1 MNKLQRYSKCMAW
14 SATLLLSILLAG
26 CGGGGGGG
34 RGPILGTGGSPALAP
49 TVTSVVPAP
58 NATGVAINGT
68 LITATFSEPVNPITG
83 TASFTLTCA
92 APCVNPTGTVTLNA
106 AKTTATF
113 TLAPNLSLFPNT
125 LYTGTVTGASSVATG
140 LAMTAP
146 FVWRFTTGATPDTT
160 RPRVAFTNPATTTP
174 GPTPGVPTNTSI
186 TAVFTEEMAPA
197 TITNTS
203 FTVTCVSPCVSP
215 TPTGIVSYTPGTRTA
230 TFAPQTPLAPNTTYT
245 ATITTAATDVA
256 GNALAGNQAPL
267 PAASNYIWTFTTA
280 AGPDAI
286 APTVTS
292 VSPPDLSTN
301 VCLQKT
307 ISATFSKAMNPAT
320 INTGTFT
327 LQTSGP
333 PLGAPLGGTVTYD
346 VASMV
351 ATLSPTNPLVSGTNY
366 TVTVT
371 TGAKDLAGNALA
383 ANKVWTF
390 TAGSTACSPLPRSPL
405 GSAAPFGNLGGTAGT
420 TNNGLLTV
428 VNGDLGT
435 TATATSAITGFH
447 DLRGDIYTET
457 PTDKGLVNG
466 TIYTCTVST
475 LGPTSAAVNP
485 ANCAIATQA
494 RLDAQT
500 AYNNLSPALLPGG
513 TDPGAG
519 QLGGLTL
526 LPGVYKSASGS
537 FLITGSNLTLDGRGD
552 ANAVWVFQM
561 ASSLTVGEAAVPRSV
576 TLINGAQAKNVYW
589 QVGSTAILNPSGGGT
604 MVGTIIASAG
614 IAIST
619 VGNVSIVTLNGRA
632 IGLNASVTMT
642 NTIINVPAP

>member
-1 MNKLQRYSKCMAW
+1 MNKFQRYSRGLAW
-14 SATLLLSILLAG
+14 SATLLLSTLVAG
-26 CGGGGGGG
+26 CGGGGG
-34 RGPILGTGGSPALAP
+34 RSPILGTGGSPALAP

-83 TASFTLTCA
+83 TASFTVTCA
-92 APCVNPTGTVTLNA
+92 TPCVSPTGTVSLNA

-125 LYTGTVTGASSVATG
+125 LYTGTVTGATSVATG
-140 LAMTAP
+140 LAMAAP
-146 FVWRFTTGATPDTT
+146 FVWHFTTGGTPDTT

-186 TAVFTEEMAPA
+186 VAVFTEEMAPA

-203 FTVTCVSPCVSP
+203 FTVTCAGPCVSP

-245 ATITTAATDVA
+245 ATITTAATDIA

-267 PAASNYIWTFTTA
+267 PAASNYIWTFTTG
-280 AGPDAI
+280 AGPDTI
-286 APTVTS
+286 PPTVTT
-292 VSPPDLSTN
+292 VSPPDLAIN
-301 VCLQKT
+301 VCPQKT
-307 ISATFSKAMNPAT
+307 ISATFSKPMNPAT
-320 INTGTFT
+320 ITTATFT

-333 PLGAPLGGTVTYD
+333 PLGAPLAGTVAYD
-346 VASMV
+346 AANKV
-351 ATLSPTNPLVSGTNY
+351 ATLTPSSALVSGTNY
-366 TVTVT
+366 TATVT
-371 TGAKDLAGNALA
+371 TGAKDLTGNALA

-390 TAGSTACSPLPRSPL
+390 TAGATPCSLLPPNPL

-428 VNGDLGT
+428 INGDVGT

-447 DLRGDIYTET
+447 DLNGDIYTQT
-457 PTDKGLVNG
+457 PTDAGLVNG

-485 ANCAIATQA
+485 AHCSIATQA

-500 AYNNLSPALLPGG
+500 AYNKLSPALLPGG
-513 TDPGAG
+513 NMAFA

-526 LPGVYKSASGS
+526 FPGVYQSPSGS
-537 FLITGSNLTLDGRGD
+537 FLLTGNNLTLDAQGD
-552 ANAVWVFQM
+552 ANAIWVFQM

-576 TLINGAQAKNVYW
+576 ILINGAQAKNVYW
-589 QVGSTAILNPSGGGT
+589 QVGSNAIINPSGGGT
-604 MVGTIIASAG
+604 MVGTIIASG
-614 IAIST
+614 SIAFST
-619 VGNVSIVTLNGRA
+619 VGNVSIVTLDGRA

>member
-1 MNKLQRYSKCMAW
+1 MNKLQRYSRSLAW
-14 SATLLLSILLAG
+14 TTALLLSTLVAG
-26 CGGGGGGG
+26 CGGGGG
-34 RGPILGTGGSPALAP
+34 RSPILGTGGSPALAP

-83 TASFTLTCA
+83 TASFTVTCA
-92 APCVNPTGTVTLNA
+92 APCVNPAGTVSLNA

-113 TLAPNLSLFPNT
+113 TLAPGTSLFPNT
-125 LYTGTVTGASSVATG
+125 LYTGTVTGATSIATG

-146 FVWRFTTGATPDTT
+146 FVWHFTTGGTPDTT

-186 TAVFTEEMAPA
+186 IAVFTEEMAPA

-230 TFAPQTPLAPNTTYT
+230 TFAPQTALAPNTTYT
-245 ATITTAATDVA
+245 ATITTAATDLA

-267 PAASNYIWTFTTA
+267 PAASNYIWTFTTG
-280 AGPDAI
+280 AGSDAVP
-286 APTVTS
+286 PTVTT
-292 VSPPDLSTN
+292 VSPPDLATN
-301 VCLQKT
+301 VCPQTT

-320 INTGTFT
+320 ITTATFT

-346 VASMV
+346 AASQV
-351 ATLSPTNPLVSGTNY
+351 ATLTPTSALVSGTNY
-366 TVTVT
+366 TATVT
-371 TGAKDLAGNALA
+371 TGVKDLAGNALA

-390 TAGSTACSPLPRSPL
+390 TVASAACSLPPTNPL

-435 TATATSAITGFH
+435 TATTTSAITGFH
-447 DLRGDIYTET
+447 DLNGDIYTET

-475 LGPTSAAVNP
+475 LGPTAAAVNP
-485 ANCAIATQA
+485 AHCAIATQA

-500 AYNNLSPALLPGG
+500 AYNKLSPALLPGG
-513 TDPGAG
+513 NMAFA

-526 LPGVYKSASGS
+526 FPGVYKSPSGS
-537 FLITGSNLTLDGRGD
+537 FLLTGSNLTLDAQGD
-552 ANAVWVFQM
+552 ANAVWVFQA
-561 ASSLTVGEAAVPRSV
+561 ASSLTVGDAAVPRSV
-576 TLINGAQAKNVYW
+576 ILINGAQAKNVYW
-589 QVGSTAILNPSGGGT
+589 QVGSTGIINPSGGGT
-604 MVGTIIASAG
+604 MVGTIIASSG

-642 NTIINVPAP
+642 NTVINVPAP